1 MSEQA
6 KALELANFLD
16 AVNERLSMCDEH
28 VRGCMTCAS
37 EELRRLH
44 SVNAELLEACTNAR
58 DMLATDRQAF
68 VDSQQVRGMR
78 AEEPISHGLVWV
90 EDGVWIDSD
99 DAEALHDYD
108 RAIALIDSAVAR
120 ALGQSKGE

>member
-16 AVNERLSMCDEH
+16 AVNERLSMFDEH

-44 SVNAELLEACTNAR
+44 SVNAELLEALQRLSAQAERLRLPGQTPGDAEK
-58 DMLATDRQAF
+58 TAF
-68 VDSQQVRGMR
+68 V
-78 AEEPISHGLVWV
+78 AIS
-90 EDGVWIDSD
+90 
-99 DAEALHDYD
+99 
-108 RAIALIDSAVAR
+108 R
-120 ALGQSKGE
+120 ALGQ

>member
-6 KALELANFLD
+6 KALDIAARLEGCAPVDIDDVFLP
-16 AVNERLSMCDEH
+16 AV
-28 VRGCMTCAS
+28 A
-37 EELRRLH
+37 ELRRLH
-44 SVNAELLEACTNAR
+44 EVNAELLEVCTNAR

-78 AEEPISHGLVWV
+78 AEEPIAHGLVWV

-99 DAEALHDYD
+99 VAEALHDYD